1 MRTAVKIFGAV
12 LLIIFLA
19 AMTPEML
26 TSLAT
31 VTADVNIADYTLL
44 EMVVNWAPALLW
56 IGALGAVFFMVFNE
70 VKMRRS
76 GGASTSGGKSK
87 KLR

>member
-1 MRTAVKIFGAV
+1 MRAALKIFGAV

-26 TSLAT
+26 SSLAV

-56 IGALGAVFFMVFNE
+56 LGALGAVGFMIFAE
-70 VKMRRS
+70 VKVRKS
-76 GGASTSGGKSK
+76 GGGGGRAK
-87 KLR
+87 RYR